1 MEKQEF
7 EKRGL
12 KKGGLKNEIYYFW
25 MNNRLLI
32 LAFGIIAALGIG
44 FAVFNLVKKETVIN
58 VILMDCHT
66 DHSPEQMEKDFL
78 KAENLDPGSCHAEIV
93 TNLMLN
99 SAGSSDYAMVSLSR
113 LLSDIGS
120 EKLDVC
126 GLTEEDFHT
135 YNETDAFLDLRD
147 YFSQEQLRKF
157 DGYLYT
163 EEDGSVR
170 GIYAEA
176 LPVLKEYECY
186 MDPSAKAVLGI
197 IYNSRRKEQAV
208 RYLLYLAGN

>member
-1 MEKQEF
+1 MGKQEF
-7 EKRGL
+7 EKKDL
-12 KKGGLKNEIYYFW
+12 KNGGLKNEIYYFW

-32 LAFGIIAALGIG
+32 LAFGIIAALVIG
-44 FAVFNLVKKETVIN
+44 FVVFNLRKKETVLS

-66 DHSPEQMEKDFL
+66 NVSPEQMEKDFL
-78 KAENLDPGSCHAEIV
+78 EAENLNPGSCHAEIV

-135 YNETDAFLDLRD
+135 YNETDAFLDLREC
-147 YFSQEQLRKF
+147 FSSDQLEVF

-163 EEDGSVR
+163 EEDGSIR
-170 GIYAEA
+170 GIYVEA
-176 LPVLKEYECY
+176 LPGLNTYECY
-186 MDPSAKAVLGI
+186 TDLSQRALLGI
-197 IYNSRRKEQAV
+197 IYNTRRKDQAA
-208 RYLLYLAGN
+208 RYLLYLAGE